1 MDYLFSKIAKE
12 VTLVHRRSS
21 FRGHLESVDQ
31 VNALAKMNKINLITD
46 SEVYEINGEK
56 KLENVVIKDKQ
67 NQEFNLQT
75 DFWFPFIWF
84 SSKTRAN

>member
-1 MDYLFSKIAKE
+1 
-12 VTLVHRRSS
+12 
-21 FRGHLESVDQ
+21 
-31 VNALAKMNKINLITD
+31 MNKINLITD

-75 DFWFPFIWF
+75 DFWFPLFGLVPKLGPI
-84 SSKTRAN
+84 KIGVLI